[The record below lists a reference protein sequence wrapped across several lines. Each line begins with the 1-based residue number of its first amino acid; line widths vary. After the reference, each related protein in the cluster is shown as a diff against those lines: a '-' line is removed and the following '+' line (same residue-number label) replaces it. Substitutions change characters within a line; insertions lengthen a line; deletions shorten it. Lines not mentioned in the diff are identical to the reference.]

1 MELSIR
7 DSSAIVIKAAGRT
20 DFCSILSDR
29 VETET
34 DGQLLQPK
42 LGTDSI
48 TAIPFSICEELER
61 IPLQLT
67 VYTTKFKEVLF
78 SQVLQFFSD
87 FMHNGY
93 CYCFS
98 LTTMFFVLSLHVV
111 LLLTPKLRA
120 PALQSV
126 V

>member
-42 LGTDSI
+42 LGTDSL

-67 VYTTKFKEVLF
+67 VYTTKFKEVPIFTGFTVFLGF
-78 SQVLQFFSD
+78 HAQWI
-87 FMHNGY
+87 
-93 CYCFS
+93 
-98 LTTMFFVLSLHVV
+98 
-111 LLLTPKLRA
+111 LLLFFANNYVLCSFITRCSTTHP
-120 PALQSV
+120 
-126 V
+126 

>member
-34 DGQLLQPK
+34 DGQLLQPQ
-42 LGTDSI
+42 LGTGSI

-67 VYTTKFKEVLF
+67 VYTTKFKEVPYFHRFYSF
-78 SQVLQFFSD
+78 SRIS
-87 FMHNGY
+87 
-93 CYCFS
+93 C
-98 LTTMFFVLSLHVV
+98 TMDIVIVF
-111 LLLTPKLRA
+111 R
-120 PALQSV
+120 
-126 V
+126 